1 MSSAAVGDLLI
12 AAAAV
17 ALSPIPVV
25 AVVLM
30 LGTSRARSTGL
41 GFAAGWVV
49 GLSAVS
55 VITVVLLGDSD
66 DPDSASATG
75 VDWLDVILGLLFL
88 VLAARQWNKRPR
100 QGQPAK
106 TPRWMAEV
114 DTLTPARATAFG
126 LLLSGANPKNL
137 ALTLAASA
145 SIAEAGFS
153 RADTALAIAV
163 FVALGSAV
171 VAGSVVFYLASPRKA
186 ERPLS
191 VVKQFMADNNAT
203 IIMVILVLLG
213 AKLLGNGLGGV
224 WS

>member
-1 MSSAAVGDLLI
+1 MLSDTVGDLLI
-12 AAAAV
+12 SAAAV
-17 ALSPIPVV
+17 ALSPIPVI
-25 AVVLM
+25 AVVVM
-30 LGTSRARSTGL
+30 LGTPRARSSGL

-55 VITVVLLGDSD
+55 VIVVVVLGDSD
-66 DPDSASATG
+66 DPDSGAATG
-75 VDWLDVILGLLFL
+75 VDWLDVAIGLLFL
-88 VLAARQWNKRPR
+88 VLAGRQWRKRPR
-100 QGQPAK
+100 QGQPAE

-114 DTLTPARATAFG
+114 DTMTPVRAVAFG

-145 SIAEAGFS
+145 SIAEAGLD
-153 RADTALAIAV
+153 RADTVIAIVV
-163 FVALGSAV
+163 FVALGSV
-171 VAGSVVFYLASPRKA
+171 TVAGSVLFYLASPRTA

-191 VVKQFMADNNAT
+191 VVKQFMAENNAT
-203 IIMVILVLLG
+203 IMMVILVLLG

>member
-1 MSSAAVGDLLI
+1 MLSEAIGDLLI

-25 AVVLM
+25 AVVVM
-30 LGTSRARSTGL
+30 LDSPRARLAGI

-49 GLSAVS
+49 GLSAVA
-55 VITVVLLGDSD
+55 VVVVVALGDRD
-66 DPDSASATG
+66 DPDSAAATG
-75 VDWLDVILGLLFL
+75 VDWLDVAIGLLFL
-88 VLAARQWNKRPR
+88 VLAGIQWKRRPGPGR
-100 QGQPAK
+100 PAEA
-106 TPRWMAEV
+106 PRWMAQV
-114 DTLTPARATAFG
+114 DTMTTGRAAAFG
-126 LLLSGANPKNL
+126 LLLSAANPKNL

-145 SIAEAGFS
+145 SIAEAGLD
-153 RADTALAIAV
+153 RLDTAIAIAV
-163 FVALGSAV
+163 FVALGSV
-171 VAGSVVFYLASPRKA
+171 TVAGSVLFYLVSPATA

-203 IIMVILVLLG
+203 IMMVILLLLG